1 MALRKRELL
10 LVAAFIA
17 LIILGGIFPN
27 IILDITRAS
36 SDLWISYLGH

>member
-1 MALRKRELL
+1 MDLLKRELL
-10 LVAAFIA
+10 LVAAFIV

-36 SDLWISYLGH
+36 SDLWVSNLGR